1 MSGVDVNKTGEF
13 GSLRD
18 LAIREVVQLLDDH
31 ESVELE
37 SGFMDLTPDQQA
49 EILDLQAAV
58 AREINAAGDEVPE
71 RSLRYRVL
79 ARVSEAIENDA
90 EAVAPIASIGRH
102 APRSANSPVVASDST
117 TPHADV
123 SSVSWGRMRT
133 ELGWRAAALVFGAA
147 LVVLGVM
154 HWRTSDSLDRFERY
168 AIGELPYQDL
178 LEQDAS
184 MAAFQVLLRSTTK
197 KEFSLSAVTGPGS
210 ARVVYEPK
218 TKSNMLEGLVIV
230 DQLATGDT
238 ETVQLLILGDDG
250 TEIFVGQ
257 SDVSPGGLITAFGL
271 SIDRNDLAP
280 GSTFVLKDAVT
291 GQLLLGSNT
300 IGA

>member
-1 MSGVDVNKTGEF
+1 MSGVEVNETGEF
-13 GSLRD
+13 GNLRD

-31 ESVELE
+31 ESVKLE
-37 SGFMDLTPDQQA
+37 SGFMELTPDQQA

-58 AREINAAGDEVPE
+58 AREINAAGEESPD

-79 ARVSEAIENDA
+79 ARVSEAVENEVED
-90 EAVAPIASIGRH
+90 VAPIASIGRH
-102 APRSANSPVVASDST
+102 RSTPGGISSAAVAT
-117 TPHADV
+117 TPSRTEV
-123 SSVSWGRMRT
+123 ESGSWSRMRT

-178 LEQDAS
+178 LQQDPA

-197 KEFSLSAVTGPGS
+197 KEFSLAAAMGPGS

-218 TKSNMLEGLVIV
+218 TNSNRLEGLVIV
-230 DQLATGDT
+230 DQLPVDT
-238 ETVQLLILGDDG
+238 ERVQLLISRDDG
-250 TEIFVGQ
+250 SEIMIGE

-271 SIDRNDLAP
+271 TLDRGDLAP
-280 GSTFVLKDAVT
+280 GSTFVLKDALT
-291 GQLLLGSNT
+291 GQLLLGSNA

>member
-1 MSGVDVNKTGEF
+1 MSGVDLNKAGEF

-58 AREINAAGDEVPE
+58 AREINAAGDDVPE

-102 APRSANSPVVASDST
+102 ARRSGVSPTIASETAAPRSDVAM
-117 TPHADV
+117 
-123 SSVSWGRMRT
+123 VSWGRMRT

-184 MAAFQVLLRSTTK
+184 IAAFQVLLRSTTK
-197 KEFSLSAVTGPGS
+197 KEFALASAMGPGS
-210 ARVVYEPK
+210 ARVVFEPK
-218 TKSNMLEGLVIV
+218 TKSDMLEGLVIV
-230 DQLATGDT
+230 GQLPVAT

-250 TEIFVGQ
+250 SEILVGQ

-280 GSTFVLKDAVT
+280 GSTFILKDGLT
-291 GQLLLGSNT
+291 GQLLLGSNA

>member
-58 AREINAAGDEVPE
+58 AREINAAGDEMPE

-102 APRSANSPVVASDST
+102 ASRSARSPIVASDST
-117 TPHADV
+117 TPRVDV

-133 ELGWRAAALVFGAA
+133 ELGWRTAALVFGAA

-184 MAAFQVLLRSTTK
+184 MAAFQVLLRSATK
-197 KEFSLSAVTGPGS
+197 KEYSLSAATGHGS

-218 TKSNMLEGLVIV
+218 TNSNMLEGLVIV
-230 DQLATGDT
+230 DQLAGDT

-250 TEIFVGQ
+250 TETLIGQ

-280 GSTFVLKDAVT
+280 GSIFVLKDGLT

>member
-1 MSGVDVNKTGEF
+1 MSGVDLNKAGEF

-58 AREINAAGDEVPE
+58 AREINAAGDDVPE

-102 APRSANSPVVASDST
+102 APRSGFSPTVASESAA
-117 TPHADV
+117 PLSDV
-123 SSVSWGRMRT
+123 AMVSWGRMRT

-184 MAAFQVLLRSTTK
+184 IAAFQVLLRSTTK
-197 KEFSLSAVTGPGS
+197 KEFALASAMGPGS
-210 ARVVYEPK
+210 ARVVFEPK
-218 TKSNMLEGLVIV
+218 TKSDMLEGLVIV
-230 DQLATGDT
+230 DQLPVAT
-238 ETVQLLILGDDG
+238 EMVQLLILGDDG
-250 TEIFVGQ
+250 SEILVGQ

-280 GSTFVLKDAVT
+280 GSTFILKDGLT